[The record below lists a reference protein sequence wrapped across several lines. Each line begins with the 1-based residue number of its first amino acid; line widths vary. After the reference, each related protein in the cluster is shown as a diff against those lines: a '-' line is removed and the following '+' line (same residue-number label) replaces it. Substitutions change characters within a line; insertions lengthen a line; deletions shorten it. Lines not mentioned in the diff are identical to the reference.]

1 MRASEVEPGQDAASR
16 RPPPAKCR
24 RRARAG
30 RCARYILPS
39 PMLRRIAPLLLALA
53 VAGAPLAL
61 ELCHIACAS
70 VSSQADARTGVQS
83 QGPHAASCHEN
94 MDSPAPRSLHAS
106 PCGHG
111 DDLLTPAGIGSARHS
126 KVGRSLV
133 AAIPLIGSIA
143 GAP

>member
-1 MRASEVEPGQDAASR
+1 
-16 RPPPAKCR
+16 
-24 RRARAG
+24 
-30 RCARYILPS
+30 
-39 PMLRRIAPLLLALA
+39 MLRRIAPLLLALA

-94 MDSPAPRSLHAS
+94 MDSPAPRSLHAY

-143 GAP
+143 GAPMPTPTGLRSRSSDRSAARADHTLPLRI